1 VAYGNPMRLAVLGLG
16 QMGRAFAA
24 RALRQGHEVT
34 VWNRTPGRAGELVDH
49 GAVEATSPAEAVV
62 GVEAALVVVADD
74 TATMEV
80 SLGEGGAMAALGPV
94 AVLATVSTVS
104 PETARALAES
114 GPDGRVVD
122 SPVMG
127 SPAAIE
133 RGEGR
138 FLVGGP
144 TEAVARLDA
153 LWRDLGAGYVHCGA
167 VGAGATMKVLS
178 NLLLITGVTALA
190 EAIATARARGIGDD
204 LLRTVLGESMVVSAA
219 AKLRLEPLLDDDH
232 PGWFSPELARKDI
245 RLATGLAGE
254 AGVPARIGP
263 VTDELLSGVID
274 GGGDWQ
280 DFAAVIEALRPG
292 RDR

>member
-1 VAYGNPMRLAVLGLG
+1 MRLAVLGLG
-16 QMGRAFAA
+16 QMGQAFAA

-34 VWNRTPGRAGELVDH
+34 VWNRTPGRAGELVDR
-49 GAVEATSPAEAVV
+49 GAVEATSAAEAVA

-74 TATMEV
+74 AAALEV
-80 SLGEGGAMAALGPV
+80 CLAEGGAFAALGPQ

-104 PETARALAES
+104 PATARDLAES
-114 GPDGRVVD
+114 GPSGRVVD

-144 TEAVARLDA
+144 AETVARLDP
-153 LWRDLGAGYVHCGA
+153 LWRDLGAGYVHCGLA
-167 VGAGATMKVLS
+167 GTGATMKVLS

-204 LLRTVLGESMVVSAA
+204 LLRTVLGESMVVSPA

-232 PGWFSPELARKDI
+232 PGWFAPELARKDI
-245 RLATGLAGE
+245 RLATGLASN

-263 VTDELLSGVID
+263 ATEELLTRVID
-274 GGGDWQ
+274 AGGDWQ
-280 DFAAVIEALRPG
+280 DFAAVIETLRPG
-292 RDR
+292 QGR